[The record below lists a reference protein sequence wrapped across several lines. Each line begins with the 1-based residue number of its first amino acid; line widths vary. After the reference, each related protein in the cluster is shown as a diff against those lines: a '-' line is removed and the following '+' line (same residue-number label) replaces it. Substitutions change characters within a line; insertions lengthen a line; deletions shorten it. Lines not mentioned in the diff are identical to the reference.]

1 MHEYDLIADWFGSD
15 RGRTGVGETLAMAAQ
30 LPPDAHILDLGCGN
44 GVPLAEALVKA
55 GYQVTGLDSS
65 IGMLERFRRNLPHT
79 NAIHGD
85 ARDCPFPDESF
96 DAAISV
102 GMLFHLPPK
111 EQPGVFA
118 SVWRVLKQGALFLF
132 TAAQIENASEEGIT
146 GTMDGVTFHY
156 YALPDYREL
165 IAEHGFS
172 LINVHDD
179 PGVAT
184 YFTARK
190 SYSKS

>member
-1 MHEYDLIADWFGSD
+1 MHEYDLIAEWFGGD
-15 RGRTGVGETLAMAAQ
+15 RGRTGVAEVLAMASQ
-30 LPPDAHILDLGCGN
+30 LRPNANILDLGCGN
-44 GVPLAEALVKA
+44 GVPLAETLVKA

-65 IGMLERFRRNLPHT
+65 VGMLERFRRNLPHT

-85 ARDCPFPDESF
+85 ARDCPFPDASF

-111 EQPGVFA
+111 EQPKVLA
-118 SVWRVLKQGALFLF
+118 SVSRVLKQGALFLF
-132 TAAQIENASEEGIT
+132 TAAQIENAGEDGIT
-146 GTMDGVTFHY
+146 GTMNGVTFHY
-156 YALPDYREL
+156 YALPDYRDL
-165 IAEHGFS
+165 LAAHDFS
-172 LINVHDD
+172 LIHVHDD

-190 SYSKS
+190 SLSRS